1 MAFRAIGD
9 LAVTVLAKA
18 KLQAAA
24 HEAPRK
30 GGSEPSTRG
39 RERPDPLPRLNADGS
54 ASNVNVVA
62 RKEASAETP
71 AQLCPAGGVTGALGV
86 VRVKQVR
93 RTTLDTPLTMSRE
106 RYVATHAPRGRRPN
120 GPAAYLSLVVD
131 NTHASTDFLRGTL

>member
-9 LAVTVLAKA
+9 LAVTVLANA

-71 AQLCPAGGVTGALGV
+71 ASASREE
-86 VRVKQVR
+86 VRVKLER
-93 RTTLDTPLTMSRE
+93 KPTLDTPLTMSRE

-131 NTHASTDFLRGTL
+131 NCAPH

>member
-9 LAVTVLAKA
+9 LAVTVLANA

-39 RERPDPLPRLNADGS
+39 REREDRPDPLPRLNAEGS
-54 ASNVNVVA
+54 ASNVNGKRA
-62 RKEASAETP
+62 GAETP
-71 AQLCPAGGVTGALGV
+71 ASASREE
-86 VRVKQVR
+86 VRVETVR
-93 RTTLDTPLTMSRE
+93 RPVLDTPLTMSRE